1 LGREKRGE
9 TIVGLI
15 IFTSLQLD
23 KGSSCSQTSQREGRG
38 RAGGIPEKNTFTF
51 GKHQIQIRALFRLT
65 SSRSG

>member
-23 KGSSCSQTSQREGRG
+23 KGSSCSQTSQLEGGGGGGGERG
-38 RAGGIPEKNTFTF
+38 GKPQPYKEEGGGGGGEK
-51 GKHQIQIRALFRLT
+51 IE
-65 SSRSG
+65 